1 MAILFTDGF
10 DAYTTGTVNEQIR
23 SRWNQN
29 INVSGLYLSP
39 LTPHNHGNSLF
50 ISAVTGDAGA
60 TRIQF
65 RHHSDIADDII
76 SGVIGF
82 HFRTSDITADV
93 TEPIMAL
100 RHLPTDGYE
109 LTLRVGANPN
119 NSQLEIYRGN
129 TILLGSGGTIVND
142 TWYHIEWKYLSS
154 GSIPAST
161 NIVRLDGSEI
171 IDLTATTNTSAFGLP
186 ISVTTIEIKGADG
199 ADRYWDNFYFLSL
212 TGVANTGF
220 IGPCF
225 IETVYP
231 TGDGATKNFTGS
243 DGNQVNNFQQ
253 VDEQFPDD
261 DTTYNQS
268 SASGDIDVYK
278 FANPT
283 GNVGTIR
290 GISLVS
296 RARKT
301 STALGLW
308 KNVAKVSG
316 TDYEQGLNPLHTTYD
331 YFFDTLDVNPDTNG
345 AWTTNHFTENSFGVK
360 LQK

>member
-1 MAILFTDGF
+1 LH
-10 DAYTTGTVNEQIR
+10 
-23 SRWNQN
+23 
-29 INVSGLYLSP
+29 LSP
-39 LTPHNHGNSLF
+39 LTPHNHGNSLYV
-50 ISAVTGDAGA
+50 SAVTGDGGA
-60 TRIQF
+60 VRMHF
-65 RHHSDIADDII
+65 RHHPDIPDDVI
-76 SGVIGF
+76 SGLVGF
-82 HFRTSDITADV
+82 HFRTSDVTADI
-93 TEPIMAL
+93 TKPIMGL

-109 LTLRVGANPN
+109 LTLRIGANPN
-119 NSQLEIYRGN
+119 NSQLEIYQGN
-129 TILLGSGGTIVND
+129 TILRGSGGVIAND

-161 NIVRLDGSEI
+161 NIVRLDGSEV
-171 IDLTATTNTSAFGLP
+171 IDLAATTSTTAFGDP
-186 ISVTTIEIKGADG
+186 DNTVTTIELKGADG
-199 ADRYWDNFYFLSL
+199 ADRYWDNFYFLNL
-212 TGVANTGF
+212 TGIANTGF

-308 KNVAKVSG
+308 RNVAKVSG

-345 AWTTNHFTENSFGVK
+345 EWTTTHFTENSFGVK